1 ITVTTAAPIPVL
13 ELISPAG
20 GLIFGTKPG
29 EASEIKE
36 VEAYTENITEDIKAT
51 ISAPFEISLN
61 KEDWAREL
69 MLDRKGESFYVRIS
83 ATASAGTHT
92 GTLSLSTATIDGD
105 EVDVTGTVALPRVF
119 FETFEA
125 GEIGGYYN
133 KSMACTATTWKMNNV
148 GIWGDTSDRHNETR
162 AVRFKKSTSSI
173 TMDKDKIEGTSSLSF
188 YAALFGGDS
197 DATIEVS
204 YSINQGTNWVV
215 LGTNNITN
223 TTLQQINY
231 NINVP
236 QPVRI
241 KIEQKSGKRIN
252 IDDIA
257 MSDYHATGIAT
268 TEVSTWDAYSRQG
281 KLVLEMSE
289 AELVKVY
296 SANAVEMYQQ
306 KVPQGI
312 AEVSLP
318 KGMYIVVCGE
328 QSKKVIIK

>member
-1 ITVTTAAPIPVL
+1 
-13 ELISPAG
+13 
-20 GLIFGTKPG
+20 
-29 EASEIKE
+29 
-36 VEAYTENITEDIKAT
+36 
-51 ISAPFEISLN
+51 
-61 KEDWAREL
+61 
-69 MLDRKGESFYVRIS
+69 
-83 ATASAGTHT
+83 
-92 GTLSLSTATIDGD
+92 
-105 EVDVTGTVALPRVF
+105 
-119 FETFEA
+119 
-125 GEIGGYYN
+125 
-133 KSMACTATTWKMNNV
+133 
-148 GIWGDTSDRHNETR
+148 
-162 AVRFKKSTSSI
+162 
-173 TMDKDKIEGTSSLSF
+173 IEGTSSLSF